1 MNPAELFRQET
12 NTVQL
17 APGDFLFREGEKG
30 DKMYVLLEGEVDIF
44 LGDFVLETAGP
55 GALLGEMAL
64 INDSPRTANAVAKI
78 PLAGANRPA
87 PVSLSRSADTA
98 FCDACDENSGQSP
111 ASHERRDGRAI
122 ASLERDQRL
131 FRRRACGVIFRQM
144 RIVAQYLLFAAIATT
159 GCGQQAPTA
168 ADFAAQRQRM
178 VEQQLKPRGIKD
190 ERVLAA
196 MAKVPR
202 EEFIPAD
209 ARADAYEDGPLPIG
223 YDQTISQPYVVAFMT
238 EQLRPKPSDRVLEI
252 GSGSGYQA
260 AILAELVA
268 DVYTIDIV
276 EPLAKTAEATLQ
288 RLGYNNVHIKVG
300 DGYKGWPEEAPFDAV
315 IVTCAPEK
323 VPQPLVDQLKDGGRM
338 VIPVGER
345 FAQQLYLLEKKNG
358 QLKESATLPV
368 RFVPMLREGKR
379 NDCSVRCREGPLYLC
394 GRSQLR

>member
-1 MNPAELFRQET
+1 
-12 NTVQL
+12 
-17 APGDFLFREGEKG
+17 
-30 DKMYVLLEGEVDIF
+30 
-44 LGDFVLETAGP
+44 
-55 GALLGEMAL
+55 
-64 INDSPRTANAVAKI
+64 
-78 PLAGANRPA
+78 
-87 PVSLSRSADTA
+87 
-98 FCDACDENSGQSP
+98 
-111 ASHERRDGRAI
+111 
-122 ASLERDQRL
+122 
-131 FRRRACGVIFRQM
+131 M
-144 RIVAQYLLFAAIATT
+144 RIIAQYLLFAAIATT
-159 GCGQQAPTA
+159 GCGQQTPTVD
-168 ADFAAQRQRM
+168 DFAAQRQRM
-178 VEQQLKPRGIKD
+178 VQEQLKPRGVKD

-209 ARADAYEDGPLPIG
+209 ARPGAYEDGPLPIG
-223 YDQTISQPYVVAFMT
+223 YDQTISQPYIVAFMT
-238 EQLRPKPSDRVLEI
+238 EQLRPRPSDRVLEI

-276 EPLAKTAEATLQ
+276 EPLVKTAEATLQ
-288 RLGYNNVHIKVG
+288 RLSYKNVHIKVG

-368 RFVPMLREGKR
+368 RFVPMLREGQKQ
-379 NDCSVRCREGPLYLC
+379 N
-394 GRSQLR
+394 